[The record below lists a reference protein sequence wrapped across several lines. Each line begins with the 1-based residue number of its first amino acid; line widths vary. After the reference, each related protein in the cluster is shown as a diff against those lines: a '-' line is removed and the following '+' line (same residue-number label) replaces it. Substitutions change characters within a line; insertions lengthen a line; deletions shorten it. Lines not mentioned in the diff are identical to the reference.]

1 MQSDLVIGFSKTEFQ
16 EKVFLK
22 TRDFGPNLIK
32 VTVAL
37 NKKTPPKLLY
47 RREAQVSGL
56 SFCQKTFFI
65 SSYNKE
71 IRPVCC
77 HGRSKKIMDF
87 FIKMTIE
94 KKVPTT
100 IKKFFLQK
108 CPPNI
113 FGQNKKNLSLKKRT

>member
-1 MQSDLVIGFSKTEFQ
+1 MQSDLVIGFSKIE
-16 EKVFLK
+16 FLK
-22 TRDFGPNLIK
+22 IVILKNDDFGQNLIK

-37 NKKTPPKLLY
+37 NKKTWPKLLY

-100 IKKFFLQK
+100 GKKFF
-108 CPPNI
+108 
-113 FGQNKKNLSLKKRT
+113 